1 MPKALI
7 TILGRSTWALVNSYY
22 AILESGY
29 YPDLVQ
35 VFAED
40 IYSDDVDKA
49 VSGLKILSEEFGFS
63 PEVKTEIVG
72 EAEFIEAGL
81 KLNSLIK
88 ELKQEGYTVA
98 VDITPG
104 RKALVAGALL
114 PAEKLRVDHVFYLAV
129 KDLGS
134 KPYKMKPLKDQVLR
148 DFIAEVRK
156 R

>member
-1 MPKALI
+1 
-7 TILGRSTWALVNSYY
+7 
-22 AILESGY
+22 
-29 YPDLVQ
+29 
-35 VFAED
+35 
-40 IYSDDVDKA
+40 
-49 VSGLKILSEEFGFS
+49 
-63 PEVKTEIVG
+63 
-72 EAEFIEAGL
+72 
-81 KLNSLIK
+81 NSLIK